1 MDKDQIKTLLKCA
14 MFGIIW
20 IAITATIAILMMNLT
35 RYNFKDVMF
44 IEGIVLVILG
54 LFASVSGN
62 PMGLCIQALGNSNS
76 QYVANAN
83 MQITKLDTEKA
94 HRNAKTTIRMGIST
108 VALIIGGILSM
119 VISFI
124 I

>member
-1 MDKDQIKTLLKCA
+1 